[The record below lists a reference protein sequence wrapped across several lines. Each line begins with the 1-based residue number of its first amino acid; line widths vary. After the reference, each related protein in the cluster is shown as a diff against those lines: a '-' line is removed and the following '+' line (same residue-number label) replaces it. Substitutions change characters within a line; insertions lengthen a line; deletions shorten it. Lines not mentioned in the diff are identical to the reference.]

1 MIQEELHN
9 HNNKTSFACSEA
21 SWLWKPQTLWMRLSA
36 HHWWNTAQ
44 IQCGSCVGE
53 ALGIAE
59 VPDLTSFSRVLNEQK
74 QGFPA
79 PSEAAPLISAFAC
92 ICSGSLAYS
101 MMKLMKCFHWF
112 SAEHSPH
119 QIQYSEKIHT
129 PNMCFCLCSYSKIEK
144 KRKKICKYFI

>member
-36 HHWWNTAQ
+36 CYWWSTAQ
-44 IQCGSCVGE
+44 IQCCSCVGE

-74 QGFPA
+74 RGFPA

-101 MMKLMKCFHWF
+101 MKKLMKCFHWF
-112 SAEHSPH
+112 PAEHSPEITSNTIFREDTH
-119 QIQYSEKIHT
+119 LKYV
-129 PNMCFCLCSYSKIEK
+129 FCLCSYSKLEK
-144 KRKKICKYFI
+144 KK